1 MYSTCT
7 RIWPKNRTFAV
18 ASVQV
23 AVGWV
28 LIRRFRIFSGQCIRI
43 YSVRV
48 YDIAQCSP
56 VVLAQWTHDMYL
68 LFYFWC
74 KSHNVCQ
81 KSTHFQSY
89 ISILWPPP
97 PLPPSTTPLAPTQS
111 QTMGIEQ
118 CEHIS
123 YIVYCVHCVQDTNI
137 LPAYGTQ
144 STTNIAITI
153 GPFEELL

>member
-56 VVLAQWTHDMYL
+56 VVLAQWTHDIYSSIFGVKVTM
-68 LFYFWC
+68 FAR
-74 KSHNVCQ
+74 NRP
-81 KSTHFQSY
+81 
-89 ISILWPPP
+89 ISNRIYRSCDPPP
-97 PLPPSTTPLAPTQS
+97 PTPPTTPLAPTQS

-123 YIVYCVHCVQDTNI
+123 YIVYCTLYTVYRIPTSYQPMEHSQQQT
-137 LPAYGTQ
+137 
-144 STTNIAITI
+144 
-153 GPFEELL
+153 

>member
-28 LIRRFRIFSGQCIRI
+28 LVRRFRIFSGQCIRI

-56 VVLAQWTHDMYL
+56 VVLAQWTHDIYSSIFGVKVTMFARNRPISNRIYRSCDPPPHPSRPHPITNNG
-68 LFYFWC
+68 YRAVW
-74 KSHNVCQ
+74 
-81 KSTHFQSY
+81 THFLH
-89 ISILWPPP
+89 SILY
-97 PLPPSTTPLAPTQS
+97 T
-111 QTMGIEQ
+111 
-118 CEHIS
+118 
-123 YIVYCVHCVQDTNI
+123 VHCVQDTNI
-137 LPAYGTQ
+137 IPAYGTQ